1 MSHCESLLDLAKQR
15 AITSNL
21 PYAGAV
27 TPAQAHTLIL
37 DHPQALLVDVR
48 TNAERDWIGKVA
60 IPEAQHAAVQWT
72 LYPGAQP
79 NHDFI
84 EQLGRVASKDAIL
97 LFLCRSAVRSHHAA
111 KLATE
116 NGYLHAFNILEGFE
130 GDRDAAGHRKT
141 VSGWCHAGL
150 PWIGA

>member
-1 MSHCESLLDLAKQR
+1 MTSSEHILAGAMQR
-15 AITSNL
+15 GVEQHL

-27 TPAQAHTLIL
+27 TPVEAYQLLSETTTAILI
-37 DHPQALLVDVR
+37 DVR

-60 IPEAQHAAVQWT
+60 IAGAQHASVQWT

-79 NHDFI
+79 NHQFI
-84 EQLGRVASKDAIL
+84 EQLHAVAKPDAVI

-116 NGYLHAFNILEGFE
+116 SGFLHCFNILEGFE
-130 GDRDAAGHRKT
+130 GDRDSAGHRKT
-141 VSGWCHAGL
+141 VGGWCYAGL
-150 PWIGA
+150 PWTGA

>member
-1 MSHCESLLDLAKQR
+1 MPNCDALLDLAKQR
-15 AITSNL
+15 ATHGNL

-27 TPAQAHTLIL
+27 SPVEAHELIL
-37 DHPQALLVDVR
+37 AHPQALLVDVR
-48 TNAERDWIGKVA
+48 TTAERDWIGKVA
-60 IPEAQHAAVQWT
+60 IPDAKHAAVQWT
-72 LYPGAQP
+72 LYPCAQP
-79 NHDFI
+79 NHEFI
-84 EQLGRVASKDAIL
+84 QQLREVASPEAIL

-116 NGYLHAFNILEGFE
+116 SGYTLSFNILEGFE

-141 VSGWCHAGL
+141 IGGWCYAGL

>member
-1 MSHCESLLDLAKQR
+1 MAICEQVLDLARQR
-15 AITSNL
+15 AEDNKL
-21 PYAGAV
+21 PYAGAMM
-27 TPAQAHTLIL
+27 PSDAHRLL
-37 DHPQALLVDVR
+37 LEHPHALLIDVR

-60 IPEAQHAAVQWT
+60 IPEAKHAAIQWT

-79 NHDFI
+79 NVEFI
-84 EQLGRVASKDAIL
+84 QQLKNVAQRDALL
-97 LFLCRSAVRSHHAA
+97 LFLCRSAIRSHHAA

-116 NGYLHAFNILEGFE
+116 NGYPHCFNILEGFE

-141 VSGWCHAGL
+141 IGGWCYAGL